1 MNKAIIAEK
10 QVKMD
15 QITAHFQAS
24 QSVSVIEY
32 RGLGVAQ
39 LEKLRKDLRAEGV
52 ELHVLKNTLVQR
64 VADGMGLQALDG
76 QLSGPN
82 AYVFSKKDAVS
93 GPRILVKYARSQE
106 KLVIKGGVVEGKV
119 VNAEEMTTIAK
130 LPNKD
135 GMLSMLLSC
144 LTSPIRAVALA
155 VKAVAEKQEQN

>member
-10 QVKMD
+10 QVKVD
-15 QITAHFQAS
+15 QIMAHFQAS

-119 VNAEEMTTIAK
+119 VNAAEMTTIAK